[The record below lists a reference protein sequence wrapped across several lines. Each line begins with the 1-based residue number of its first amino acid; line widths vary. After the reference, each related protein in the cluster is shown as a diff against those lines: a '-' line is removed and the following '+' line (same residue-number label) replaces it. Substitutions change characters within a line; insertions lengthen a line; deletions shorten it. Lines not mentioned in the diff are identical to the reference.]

1 MTPPA
6 WRLQDAKA
14 QFSAVVE
21 AAMQGEPQWVTRRGK
36 SAVVV
41 IAVAQYERLSQSERG
56 EAGGFI
62 QHLLAM
68 PRGRARVV
76 TSKLA
81 STAPATLKLRDVEFR

>member
-1 MTPPA
+1 MTAPT

-21 AAMQGEPQWVTRRGK
+21 AAMQGEPQLVTRRGK

-41 IAVAQYERLSQSERG
+41 IAAAQYERWSQRERG
-56 EAGGFI
+56 QTGGFI

-68 PRGRARVV
+68 PRVKARVIA
-76 TSKLA
+76 SKRA
-81 STAPATLKLRDVEFR
+81 STPAELKLRDVEFR